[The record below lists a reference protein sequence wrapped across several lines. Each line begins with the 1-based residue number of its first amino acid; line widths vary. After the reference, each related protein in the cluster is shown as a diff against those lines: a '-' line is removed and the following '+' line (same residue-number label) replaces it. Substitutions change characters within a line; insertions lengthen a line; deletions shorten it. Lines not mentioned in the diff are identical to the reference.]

1 MYAAPPGPDNGGMR
15 DLVVTSTVVVPE
27 HELAWR
33 FSRSSGPG
41 GQSVNTADS
50 RVELGID
57 VAQTSALSPMLR
69 QRALNRLSDRL
80 VDGVVTVT
88 ASEHRSQLRNREAA
102 MTRMAELLR
111 AAIAPPAA
119 PRKRTRPS
127 KAAKERRIAEKKH
140 RGQIKRLRRPSADD

>member
-1 MYAAPPGPDNGGMR
+1 MGAMR
-15 DLVVTSTVVVPE
+15 DLVVTSAVVVPE
-27 HELAWR
+27 HELTWR

-50 RVELGID
+50 RVELGVD

-69 QRALNRLSDRL
+69 QRALNRLADRL

-102 MTRMAELLR
+102 LTRMAELLR

-119 PRKRTRPS
+119 PRKRTRPT
-127 KAAKERRIAEKKH
+127 KAAKERRITAKKR
-140 RGQIKRLRRPSADD
+140 RGEIKRLRRPSSDD